1 MREIAF
7 KGGTFTMF
15 LVNITNIKLNSLKV
29 ENILHFAGN
38 FKTTNPEVLDYILIN
53 FQIENFNHLKG
64 LLEY

>member
-1 MREIAF
+1 
-7 KGGTFTMF
+7 MF